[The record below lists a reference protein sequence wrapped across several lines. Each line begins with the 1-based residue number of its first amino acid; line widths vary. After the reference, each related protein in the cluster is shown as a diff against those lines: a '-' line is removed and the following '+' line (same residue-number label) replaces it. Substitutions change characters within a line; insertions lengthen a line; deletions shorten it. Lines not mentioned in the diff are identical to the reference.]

1 MEEKQT
7 LLRQFSIIL
16 SIYFLGEL
24 MQKTLGLPIPGNV
37 IGMLLLFFG
46 LYMGII
52 KLEMIDR
59 ISDFLLENLAFFF
72 LPAAISLMTSFS
84 LLEGKWTSILEISLI
99 STIIILVVTGITV
112 EIVKK
117 LINRNS
123 EIGCSRKNET
133 HLSEA
138 QKDPKNESKKVHV

>member
-1 MEEKQT
+1 M
-7 LLRQFSIIL
+7 I
-16 SIYFLGEL
+16 
-24 MQKTLGLPIPGNV
+24 QKILGLPIPGNV

-46 LYMGII
+46 LYTGII
-52 KLEMIDR
+52 KLEMINR

-72 LPAAISLMTSFS
+72 LPAAVSLMTSFV

-99 STIIILVVTGITV
+99 STVIILVVTGITV

-117 LINRNS
+117 LMNRNS
-123 EIGCSRKNET
+123 EIGCSRKGET

-138 QKDPKNESKKVHV
+138 QKEPKKESKKVHV

>member
-24 MQKTLGLPIPGNV
+24 IQKILGLPIPGNV

-133 HLSEA
+133 NLSEA
-138 QKDPKNESKKVHV
+138 QKDPKKESKKVHV

>member
-133 HLSEA
+133 HLNEA
-138 QKDPKNESKKVHV
+138 QKDSKKESKKVHV